1 MKKLKRKKLNYLE
14 EVRTMNKENVKKL
27 AIQNQWLNS
36 IITFLKKAKRIDDKT
51 MEMIVEG
58 NKPEYT
64 EEQLKELD
72 KAIDE
77 LLEDPKKEETSD
89 GEVNK

>member
-1 MKKLKRKKLNYLE
+1 
-14 EVRTMNKENVKKL
+14 MNKENVKNL
-27 AIQNQWLNS
+27 AIQNQWLNN
-36 IITFLKKAKRIDDKT
+36 IITFLKKAKGIDDKT

-58 NKPEYT
+58 SKPEYT

-72 KAIDE
+72 KAIDK

-89 GEVNK
+89 GKANK

>member
-1 MKKLKRKKLNYLE
+1 
-14 EVRTMNKENVKKL
+14 MNKENVKNL
-27 AIQNQWLNS
+27 AIQNQWLNN
-36 IITFLKKAKRIDDKT
+36 IITFIKKAKGIDDKT

-72 KAIDE
+72 KAIDK
-77 LLEDPKKEETSD
+77 LLEDPKKEETTD
-89 GEVNK
+89 GEANK